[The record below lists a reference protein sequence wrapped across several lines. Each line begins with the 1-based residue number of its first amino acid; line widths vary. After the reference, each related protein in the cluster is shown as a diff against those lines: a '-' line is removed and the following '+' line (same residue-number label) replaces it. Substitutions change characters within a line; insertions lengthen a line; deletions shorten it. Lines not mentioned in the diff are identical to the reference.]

1 MPNPDPFP
9 SKHQVG
15 PPRLVPVHPV
25 KAASSIRG
33 FSTPPTGGEIL
44 VGAGKE
50 RDHEDTVD
58 LGDYSATCRAE
69 LA

>member
-33 FSTPPTGGEIL
+33 FSTPPTRSFGNS
-44 VGAGKE
+44 AG
-50 RDHEDTVD
+50 TNQ
-58 LGDYSATCRAE
+58 
-69 LA
+69 LAFWYA